1 MEKYTILLMERL
13 NSSWNIK
20 KNAIMNTKQ
29 NKIILFIFTT
39 LFSVNI
45 YSQSNEQSNIIS
57 VKKDVF
63 STLLLNDNNSFIFN
77 QDKPTSHLF
86 NNHFSDY
93 NIGYQRKIG
102 KRFFIGAD
110 YYNFDAFND
119 IAPITLNSTLTGFER
134 DRFVAKTNM
143 KIVRIS
149 GHYTVLDK
157 EEFAI
162 KANLY
167 IPIFE
172 RYSKDLTLVYHL
184 KEDKEKLSAVYVSD
198 INKKFYIGIVRPE
211 ISVDFLYKLP
221 HIEAGIS
228 TSWNS
233 MLTPNEPVI
242 RCSAV
247 LNILF

>member
-1 MEKYTILLMERL
+1 MKTLQFKLSVIF
-13 NSSWNIK
+13 
-20 KNAIMNTKQ
+20 
-29 NKIILFIFTT
+29 LFIINLSFAQND
-39 LFSVNI
+39 SK
-45 YSQSNEQSNIIS
+45 NIIS
-57 VKKDVF
+57 IKKDVF

-86 NNHFSDY
+86 SDNFSDY

-102 KRFFIGAD
+102 KRFFVGVD

-119 IAPITLNSTLTGFER
+119 INPVGLSLKSAGLEK

-143 KIVRIS
+143 KIFRIS
-149 GHYTVLDK
+149 GHYTILNK
-157 EEFAI
+157 EKFAI

-167 IPIFE
+167 LPIFE
-172 RYSKDLTLVYHL
+172 RYSKDLTLIYHL
-184 KEDKEKLSAVYVSD
+184 KEDKEKLSTVYTSAT
-198 INKKFYIGIVRPE
+198 NNKFYLGIVRPE
-211 ISVDFLYKLP
+211 VSVDFLYKLP

-228 TSWNS
+228 ASWNS